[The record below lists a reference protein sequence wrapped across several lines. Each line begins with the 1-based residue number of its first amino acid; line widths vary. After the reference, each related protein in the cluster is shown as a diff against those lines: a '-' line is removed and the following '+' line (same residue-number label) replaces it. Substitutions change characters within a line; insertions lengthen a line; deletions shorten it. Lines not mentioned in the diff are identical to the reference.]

1 MSFCASLQVFCLS
14 FLLFGSKYGGIPK
27 ISFLG
32 TPKAGEKQCM
42 DKRERKKERKYV
54 ITMAS
59 YACKRHHRWCTQTTN
74 YLDENKTNCG
84 WHVLYWTPK
93 FLCVS
98 SGFLSAQ
105 REQWLVAQR
114 WGQLGAIL
122 CYVMCELNFMSQ
134 KTENKKIPLMR
145 SQPQLS

>member
-59 YACKRHHRWCTQTTN
+59 YACKRNHGWRTQTTWTKIFRL
-74 YLDENKTNCG
+74 YL
-84 WHVLYWTPK
+84 V
-93 FLCVS
+93 FLHRVC
-98 SGFLSAQ
+98 FLFHLLCHCLTDTQ
-105 REQWLVAQR
+105 RELNKN
-114 WGQLGAIL
+114 IL
-122 CYVMCELNFMSQ
+122 ALIDKYLTFTQ
-134 KTENKKIPLMR
+134 AGGDYYLLTIIITFGNKIHN
-145 SQPQLS
+145 